1 MPNDRITSHK
11 SISEVSFDDSND
23 EKNDPDIT
31 QRFMYR
37 NDICTSKLFIDLLNY
52 AHEDLDLF
60 NILLQAV
67 LNKKYNI
74 EATSE
79 IISFIM
85 HIHPF
90 FHRKWALEYIE
101 KLTYGILEYVNKG
114 DEITIRNFSKERY
127 EAVITSVR

>member
-1 MPNDRITSHK
+1 M
-11 SISEVSFDDSND
+11 VFDDSND
-23 EKNDPDIT
+23 EKNDPDMA

-37 NDICTSKLFIDLLNY
+37 NDICTSKLFIDLLNFS
-52 AHEDLDLF
+52 HDDLDLF
-60 NILLQAV
+60 DILLQAV